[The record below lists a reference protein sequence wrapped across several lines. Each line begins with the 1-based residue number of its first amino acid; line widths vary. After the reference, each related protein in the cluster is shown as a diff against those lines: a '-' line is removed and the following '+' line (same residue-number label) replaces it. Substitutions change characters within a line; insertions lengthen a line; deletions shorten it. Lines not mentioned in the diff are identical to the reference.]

1 MAKNG
6 FVAEVTFKG
15 PTSQK
20 LFYIFINL
28 LTTNVNH
35 HIETTQL
42 IFNAS
47 QLTGFYMMRNIS
59 R

>member
-1 MAKNG
+1 MTKNS
-6 FVAEVTFKG
+6 FVVEVTFKR
-15 PTSQK
+15 PTFQK
-20 LFYIFINL
+20 LFYIFIDL

-35 HIETTQL
+35 HIETSQL
-42 IFNAS
+42 ICNAN